1 MMDRRLLHTIDY
13 ENQTVEVDGKRYH
26 IEDTNFPTVNRE
38 DPYALSDEETELMD
52 KLQHSFFVSDKLRR
66 HIDILLSH
74 GCLYNVC
81 NSNLMYHASVP
92 LNEYGSLKQ
101 VLVGGRK
108 FAGKEL
114 MHNIGMLMREA
125 FNTDIPERAREYAV
139 DYYTYVW
146 CGPDSPLFDKS
157 KMATFERYLIK
168 DPNSHKERKG
178 WYYQYRNDEATCDM
192 ILDAFGVTG
201 KHRHIIN
208 GHVPV
213 RAIDGENP
221 IKANGKLMVI
231 DGGLSKAY
239 RSTTG
244 IAGYTLVF
252 HSRGFDLVQHE
263 PFSSPEE
270 AIRKGS
276 DIISTTTLV
285 ELSSQRL
292 YVKDTD
298 KGKELKAQADEL
310 RELLYSYRHG
320 LLKEHK

>member
-1 MMDRRLLHTIDY
+1 
-13 ENQTVEVDGKRYH
+13 
-26 IEDTNFPTVNRE
+26 
-38 DPYALSDEETELMD
+38 
-52 KLQHSFFVSDKLRR
+52 
-66 HIDILLSH
+66 
-74 GCLYNVC
+74 
-81 NSNLMYHASVP
+81 
-92 LNEYGSLKQ
+92 
-101 VLVGGRK
+101 
-108 FAGKEL
+108 
-114 MHNIGMLMREA
+114 
-125 FNTDIPERAREYAV
+125 
-139 DYYTYVW
+139 
-146 CGPDSPLFDKS
+146 
-157 KMATFERYLIK
+157 MATFERYLIK
-168 DPNSHKERKG
+168 DPESHKERKG

-276 DIISTTTLV
+276 DIISSTTLV
-285 ELSSQRL
+285 ELSTQRL